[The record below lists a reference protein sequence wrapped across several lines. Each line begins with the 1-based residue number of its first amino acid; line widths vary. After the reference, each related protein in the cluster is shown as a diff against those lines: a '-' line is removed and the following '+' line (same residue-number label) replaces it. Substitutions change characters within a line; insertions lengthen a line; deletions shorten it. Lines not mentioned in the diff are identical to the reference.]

1 MPITVNGEP
10 VDQELIHQEF
20 SQIKSWHEQKSQVS
34 CCERDDEFLAQAKE
48 NVIGRVLLNQKAQ
61 SSIPDLTDAEIDQAI
76 DQLKKDYGGEE
87 QFLANTGVTPDNMG
101 VVRQQISLNGKVD
114 KLVKQICHT
123 DQAASE
129 EALRDF
135 YRENIEL
142 YTTEGRVKAMHI
154 YKSLRQTEDKEALFQ
169 ECCQR
174 REALIGGAD
183 FVQVAKE
190 LSDKPENEIDLG
202 WFKRGELM
210 DEFEFV
216 TFSMEVDEIS
226 PVFSSYHGFHIAK
239 VTAKEPAQAQ
249 AFETVKEKVQED
261 YQLEHQNKDLK
272 VYIEKLRK
280 EASIE
285 ETPDETEETHVH

>member
-142 YTTEGRVKAMHI
+142 YTTEGRVKALHI

-190 LSDKPENEIDLG
+190 FSDKPENEIDLG

-261 YQLEHQNKDLK
+261 YQLEHQNKALK

>member
-142 YTTEGRVKAMHI
+142 YTTEGRVKALHI

-190 LSDKPENEIDLG
+190 FSDKPENEIDLG

-216 TFSMEVDEIS
+216 TFSMKVDEIS